1 MEYLFLGVNLSN
13 KQNMVLQNSIFVPF
27 ILKNPPKTLIVLNPL
42 LTDLLKLS
50 EPEGF
55 QIIEPFICD
64 RLVFIYEDTATKRG
78 FQ

>member
-1 MEYLFLGVNLSN
+1 MQQTKHVSSKFNICSSYFEKPS
-13 KQNMVLQNSIFVPF
+13 QDFV
-27 ILKNPPKTLIVLNPL
+27 IVLNPL
-42 LTDLLKLS
+42 LTDLPKLS

>member
-1 MEYLFLGVNLSN
+1 MEYLFLC
-13 KQNMVLQNSIFVPF
+13 QF
-27 ILKNPPKTLIVLNPL
+27 IQQTKHVSTKFNICSCFFENPPKTLIVPNPL